1 MKEPPSMNACR
12 QSPRKVIN
20 RVVSIQLEPNI
31 QAVVQNIS
39 DEGLCFHAL
48 APITRSGTLRFSFAE
63 NGQRT
68 EAVGELV
75 WIDQAKKTGGLRFTS
90 MTLAS
95 RERIRNWMDQA
106 AEIPSM
112 GAFSEPAQ
120 PHPRITPPSTADSVH
135 PNPAPR
141 DPAPYNAAPRAYVP
155 PPGMPVIQP
164 TTPGFAL
171 LEGETQPMPYT
182 WEQEMARQDYRQYR
196 PKFFQGF
203 VTGALVTAILGGI
216 VFFVY
221 GNPAA
226 VLEQWRAIMNATPPA
241 RTMTETSP
249 PRAAIPPA
257 PTTPQRIPSSGSTEA
272 PAAAAPVPDPA
283 DNPSTNS
290 TVVPP
295 PTEVPSAGN
304 QVRSAPAIP
313 PLNAAAKAADT
324 GDAEFAMAE
333 RYLREKSGPGSSAAA
348 ANSLWAAVKKGNVS
362 AEIALADLYVRG
374 DGVTK
379 NCDQA
384 RVLLRAAAEKGS
396 SIASQQLAQVVR
408 SGCR

>member
-1 MKEPPSMNACR
+1 MNASR

-20 RVVSIQLEPNI
+20 RVVNIQMEPNI
-31 QAVVQNIS
+31 QAIVQNIS

-48 APITRSGTLRFSFAE
+48 APITQLGTIRFSFAE
-63 NGQRT
+63 NGHRT
-68 EAVGELV
+68 EAIGELV

-106 AEIPSM
+106 AALPSM
-112 GAFSEPAQ
+112 GAPSEPA
-120 PHPRITPPSTADSVH
+120 PPRPRITPP
-135 PNPAPR
+135 PAL
-141 DPAPYNAAPRAYVP
+141 DPVQLDPAPRAYVP

-164 TTPGFAL
+164 TMPGFAL

-203 VTGALVTAILGGI
+203 VTGAFFTAVLAGI
-216 VFFVY
+216 ALFAY

-226 VLEQWRAIMNATPPA
+226 VLEQWRAITNATSPA
-241 RTMTETSP
+241 RTMTDTP
-249 PRAAIPPA
+249 PPAAVTPA
-257 PTTPQRIPSSGSTEA
+257 PTAQALPPSGSTEA
-272 PAAAAPVPDPA
+272 HAAPAPVPEPA
-283 DNPSTNS
+283 GDPSTNS
-290 TVVPP
+290 AAVPP
-295 PTEVPSAGN
+295 PTGTPSADN
-304 QVRSAPAIP
+304 HAASAPAGP
-313 PLNAAAKAADT
+313 PPSVAPKAADN

-362 AEIALADLYVRG
+362 AEITLADLYARG

>member
-1 MKEPPSMNACR
+1 M
-12 QSPRKVIN
+12 
-20 RVVSIQLEPNI
+20 
-31 QAVVQNIS
+31 
-39 DEGLCFHAL
+39 
-48 APITRSGTLRFSFAE
+48 
-63 NGQRT
+63 
-68 EAVGELV
+68 
-75 WIDQAKKTGGLRFTS
+75 
-90 MTLAS
+90 
-95 RERIRNWMDQA
+95 
-106 AEIPSM
+106 
-112 GAFSEPAQ
+112 
-120 PHPRITPPSTADSVH
+120 
-135 PNPAPR
+135 
-141 DPAPYNAAPRAYVP
+141 
-155 PPGMPVIQP
+155 
-164 TTPGFAL
+164 PGFAL

-203 VTGALVTAILGGI
+203 VTGGLVTAILAGI

-249 PRAAIPPA
+249 PPTAIPPA
-257 PTTPQRIPSSGSTEA
+257 PTPQGASSSGSTEA
-272 PAAAAPVPDPA
+272 PARPEPVPEPAGDP
-283 DNPSTNS
+283 PTNS
-290 TVVPP
+290 AAVPP
-295 PTEVPSAGN
+295 STEVPSAGN
-304 QVRSAPAIP
+304 QVRSAPAVP
-313 PLNAAAKAADT
+313 PPSAAPKAADN
-324 GDAEFAMAE
+324 GDTEFAIAE

-362 AEIALADLYVRG
+362 AEIALADLYARG